1 MMERR
6 GAPDGA
12 VSGLTPGGMRG
23 GGARFD
29 QVLDDDLRQIVMT
42 IANLPVS
49 IPRGRGRR
57 VVTLYEALVRMIASG
72 KVYRRAAVMD
82 FIRLVQQ
89 AAAPETAVTTPAPA
103 PAPAPAG
110 VIRLQEHL
118 ANLRS
123 AARSGDATP
132 ADRSAVSF
140 YEWLLELAKVRL
152 PR

>member
-1 MMERR
+1 MMEGRD
-6 GAPDGA
+6 APDGA
-12 VSGLTPGGMRG
+12 DSGLTPGRMRG
-23 GGARFD
+23 GRPRSD
-29 QVLDDDLRQIVMT
+29 DVLDDDLRQIVMAT
-42 IANLPVS
+42 ANLPVS

-103 PAPAPAG
+103 PAPAG

>member
-1 MMERR
+1 M
-6 GAPDGA
+6 
-12 VSGLTPGGMRG
+12 
-23 GGARFD
+23 
-29 QVLDDDLRQIVMT
+29 LDDDLRQIVMAT
-42 IANLPVS
+42 ANLPVS

-103 PAPAPAG
+103 PAPAG